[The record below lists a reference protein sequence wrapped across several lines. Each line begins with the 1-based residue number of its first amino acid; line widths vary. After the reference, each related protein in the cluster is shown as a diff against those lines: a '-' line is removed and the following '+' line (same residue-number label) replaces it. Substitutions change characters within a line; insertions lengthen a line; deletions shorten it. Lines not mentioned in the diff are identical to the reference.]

1 MDKTDM
7 PSRGRSLP
15 REVMKK
21 LDECDRVIAVIGPAA
36 TKSEACQAEREYA
49 FDRGKVVTAVLRIGD
64 YKALPP
70 EIAKFFVPDF
80 RESRPYE
87 AAFDELLR
95 VLQDEPARPGPLFDV
110 PAAPPHLQHCPRGVA
125 SLARSHH
132 RSGVETGGDHS
143 ARPRGGARYGRRGGK
158 TVLAAMVAKDYTVR
172 RTFLDGIIWLTLGQH
187 PHLLSLLQQAAIALR
202 DNLAEYTSI
211 SLSRM
216 RLSQA
221 LAGKECLL
229 VLDNVWKETD
239 TEPFIRAVGANP
251 GCRVLVTTRN
261 LAVVSALGAEAH
273 LLDVLTDE
281 QALQLLAKWSGRLA
295 TTLPSDARAVVRE
308 CGNLPLAIAMIGAMV
323 GCDSRR
329 WRNVLHSCDRRP

>member
-1 MDKTDM
+1 M
-7 PSRGRSLP
+7 G
-15 REVMKK
+15 
-21 LDECDRVIAVIGPAA
+21 
-36 TKSEACQAEREYA
+36 
-49 FDRGKVVTAVLRIGD
+49 
-64 YKALPP
+64 
-70 EIAKFFVPDF
+70 
-80 RESRPYE
+80 
-87 AAFDELLR
+87 
-95 VLQDEPARPGPLFDV
+95 
-110 PAAPPHLQHCPRGVA
+110 GV
-125 SLARSHH
+125 
-132 RSGVETGGDHS
+132 
-143 ARPRGGARYGRRGGK
+143 GK

-281 QALQLLAKWSGRLA
+281 QALQLLAKWSGQLRPHCHQTPARWFASVA
-295 TTLPSDARAVVRE
+295 TYPS
-308 CGNLPLAIAMIGAMV
+308 P
-323 GCDSRR
+323 
-329 WRNVLHSCDRRP
+329 